1 MIQQPLFKPQTEWL
15 PPEEFPDLS
24 KYDEISIDL
33 ETKDPNLNIRRGSGS
48 VVGVGEIVGIA
59 VAVRNWCGYYPI
71 AHEGGGN
78 MDRAKVLKWF
88 QGVLN
93 TPATKI
99 FHNAM
104 YDVCWI
110 RALGLSISGKIVDTM
125 IASALV
131 DENQMRY
138 DLNNC
143 AKRYTGK
150 GKNETDLYAAA
161 KDWGVDA
168 KAEMYKLPAIYVGA
182 YAEKDAEITLALW
195 QELKK
200 EIDLQ
205 DINSIMDM
213 ETELFPCLVD
223 MKFKGV
229 RVDVEAAHKL
239 KNTLVEQEKQSLQE
253 IKKETGIDTQIWA
266 ARSIAQ
272 VFDKL
277 DLDYDRTE
285 KTSAPSFTKNFL
297 QNHPHPVVKQIAQA
311 REINKAHTT
320 FIDTILKHSHK
331 GRIHA
336 DINQLRGDN
345 GGTVTGR
352 FSYSNPNLQQIP
364 ARNKDLGPM
373 IRSLFIPEDGCV
385 WGCFDYNQQEPRL
398 VVHFAA
404 TTAGIKEN
412 NSVKEIVNNYS
423 NNDIDFHKT
432 VADMAGIS
440 RLQAKTINLGL
451 FYGMGKAKLQAELG
465 LNTKQEAEDLFDK
478 YHESVPFV
486 KDLMDKTSKKASE
499 DGYIRTLLKRRC
511 NFPKW
516 EINEFR
522 RGQLST
528 TGTRIETEARF
539 IERYKK
545 KYPEAEEEKINIIRK
560 NLSEDQLEDYSLFDD
575 KNFLSSILSNLSNQI
590 DQNILNNLKNIKCF
604 PIFTSQ
610 EIYKPKQKNIFLIGD
625 AFFTFL
631 PTFAQGAS
639 QSIEAAFELYES
651 LKNGNNEFTNQR
663 IERTKMINK
672 KSKFNYK

>member
-1 MIQQPLFKPQTEWL
+1 MQIPLFKPQTEWL
-15 PPEEFPDLS
+15 PPENFPDLS
-24 KYDEISIDL
+24 KYSEIAIDL
-33 ETKDPNLNIRRGSGS
+33 ETKDPDLIKMGSGS
-48 VVGVGEIVGIA
+48 VVGRGDVVGIA
-59 VAVRNWCGYYPI
+59 VAVQGWSGYYPI

-88 QGVLN
+88 QGVLD
-93 TPATKI
+93 TPADKI

-110 RALGLSISGKIVDTM
+110 RALSLNINGKIIDTM

-138 DLNNC
+138 NLNNC

-150 GKNETDLYAAA
+150 GKNETELYEAA
-161 KDWGVDA
+161 KSWGVDP

-200 EIDLQ
+200 EIDHQ

-213 ETELFPCLVD
+213 ETELFPCLID

-229 RVDVEAAHKL
+229 CVDVEAAHKL
-239 KNTLVEQEKQSLQE
+239 KTTLVAQEKQALQQV
-253 IKKETGIDTQIWA
+253 KKETGIDTQIWA

-277 DLDYDRTE
+277 KLEYDRTE

-336 DINQLRGDN
+336 DINQLRSDN

-364 ARNKDLGPM
+364 ARNKDLGPR
-373 IRSLFIPEDGCV
+373 IRALFVPEKDHT
-385 WGCFDYNQQEPRL
+385 WGCFDYSQQEPRL
-398 VVHFAA
+398 VVHYAA
-404 TTAGIKEN
+404 LQNLYGVGEVLD
-412 NSVKEIVNNYS
+412 SY
-423 NNDIDFHKT
+423 NNDSNTDFHDI
-432 VADMAGIS
+432 VAKMAGIP

-451 FYGMGKAKLQAELG
+451 FYGMGKNKLQAELG
-465 LNTKQEAEDLFDK
+465 ISKDKSDSLFRQ
-478 YHESVPFV
+478 YHNKVPFV
-486 KDLMDKTSKKASE
+486 KQLMDNVMSRAQDSGK
-499 DGYIRTLLKRRC
+499 IRTLLGRLCRFHLWEPNQFGIHKSLPHDQALLEHGPGIKRA
-511 NFPKW
+511 F
-516 EINEFR
+516 
-522 RGQLST
+522 T
-528 TGTRIETEARF
+528 
-539 IERYKK
+539 YKALNKLIQGSAADMTK
-545 KYPEAEEEKINIIRK
+545 KAMI
-560 NLSEDQLEDYSLFDD
+560 
-575 KNFLSSILSNLSNQI
+575 
-590 DQNILNNLKNIKCF
+590 
-604 PIFTSQ
+604 
-610 EIYKPKQKNIFLIGD
+610 
-625 AFFTFL
+625 
-631 PTFAQGAS
+631 
-639 QSIEAAFELYES
+639 ELYKEGIIPHIQVHDELDISVES
-651 LKNGNNEFTNQR
+651 PEHAQKIKTIMEEAVELEVP
-663 IERTKMINK
+663 NK
-672 KSKFNYK
+672 VDYESGPNWGTIK